1 MKTIKCFIIGLFSAL
16 SLASSNAMGGTT
28 NDAEA
33 RLSAITKRKTNKT
46 SKTEDKGMEAALKEL
61 IAVNAK
67 ILALK
72 GKITTAVESAKAID
86 GAKKKAAK
94 SKAEGVVTKL
104 RGEMATLRET
114 KQKLTVQLGLD
125 IKKTTGNKTT
135 KAKTKAVAKTKP
147 AAKTATKTA
156 KKTETKAVAKPAAK
170 KTVKKTAKK

>member
-1 MKTIKCFIIGLFSAL
+1 
-16 SLASSNAMGGTT
+16 
-28 NDAEA
+28 
-33 RLSAITKRKTNKT
+33 
-46 SKTEDKGMEAALKEL
+46 MEAALKEL

-94 SKAEGVVTKL
+94 AKAEGVVTKL

-147 AAKTATKTA
+147 AEKTATKTKTKAVAKPAAKTATKT
-156 KKTETKAVAKPAAK
+156 KTKDVAKPAAK